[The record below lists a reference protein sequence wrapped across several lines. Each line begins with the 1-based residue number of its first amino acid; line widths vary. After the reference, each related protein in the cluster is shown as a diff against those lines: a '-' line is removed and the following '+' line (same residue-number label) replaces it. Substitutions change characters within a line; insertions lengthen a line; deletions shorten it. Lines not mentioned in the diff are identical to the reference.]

1 MEMVGVDKFS
11 MLKSRPNQK
20 EYIKLLDAI
29 MPDGATYLNGNV
41 VGILYENSGIV
52 RTAEGIVRY
61 DGLMRLINLNT
72 KEMRVKYLVA
82 GEFDATGPICFG
94 SQYFAR
100 LLGFVV
106 NLSSYLDARIPRA
119 DDFVVL
125 NIDVP
130 SRYCYKNTIRLTLED
145 GILVTSCVDIH
156 EERNATL

>member
-1 MEMVGVDKFS
+1 
-11 MLKSRPNQK
+11 
-20 EYIKLLDAI
+20 

-61 DGLMRLINLNT
+61 DGLMRLINLNS
-72 KEMRVKYLVA
+72 KEMRVKDLVA
-82 GEFDATGPICFG
+82 GEFDATGPVGFG

-106 NLSSYLDARIPRA
+106 NLSSYLDARISRA

-130 SRYCYKNTIRLTLED
+130 SWYCYKNTIRLTLED

-156 EERNATL
+156 KEGNVTL

>member
-1 MEMVGVDKFS
+1 MVGVDKFS
-11 MLKSRPNQK
+11 MLESRPNQK
-20 EYIKLLDAI
+20 NISNSWTI

-41 VGILYENSGIV
+41 VGVLYENAGIV
-52 RTAEGIVRY
+52 RTADGIVRY
-61 DGLMRLINLNT
+61 DGLMGLVDLNS
-72 KEMRVKYLVA
+72 KEMRVKDLVA
-82 GEFDATGPICFG
+82 GEFDATGPVGFG

-125 NIDVP
+125 NVDIP
-130 SRYCYKNTIRLTLED
+130 SRYCYKDAIRLTLED
-145 GILVTSCVDIH
+145 GILVTSCVDVH

>member
-1 MEMVGVDKFS
+1 
-11 MLKSRPNQK
+11 
-20 EYIKLLDAI
+20 

-72 KEMRVKYLVA
+72 KEMRVKDLVA

-119 DDFVVL
+119 DYFVVL
-125 NIDVP
+125 NVDVP
-130 SRYCYKNTIRLTLED
+130 SRYCYKDTIRFTLED
-145 GILVTSCVDIH
+145 GILVTCCVDIH
-156 EERNATL
+156 KERNSTL

>member
-1 MEMVGVDKFS
+1 MEMVDVDKFS

-29 MPDGATYLNGNV
+29 MPDGTTYLNGNV

-52 RTAEGIVRY
+52 RTAEGIVRH

>member
-1 MEMVGVDKFS
+1 
-11 MLKSRPNQK
+11 
-20 EYIKLLDAI
+20 

-72 KEMRVKYLVA
+72 KEMRVKNLVA

-106 NLSSYLDARIPRA
+106 NLSSYLDARISRA